1 WVADH
6 SPEADIRKILYDVLA
21 TPVSPELLPPDAD
34 GKIAQK
40 TEETVGPYELHDFFM
55 YQMVR
60 HGFSPEKVYFLACKA
75 FDGVYHKAVIFKWLK
90 NFYHRF
96 FGQQFKRNCLP
107 DGPKVGSVSFSPRG
121 DWRMPSDAHATQWL
135 KSLEKMEPIG

>member
-1 WVADH
+1 MMFLD
-6 SPEADIRKILYDVLA
+6 
-21 TPVSPELLPPDAD
+21 TPVSPELLPPDED

-75 FDGVYHKAVIFKWLK
+75 FEGVYQKAVIFKWAKSAFTTVFSASSL
-90 NFYHRF
+90 NATA
-96 FGQQFKRNCLP
+96 CP
-107 DGPKVGSVSFSPRG
+107 DGPKGRLSIFFRRGGDLGACPLMPAPR
-121 DWRMPSDAHATQWL
+121 QWL
-135 KSLEKMEPIG
+135 KNPPRKWEPI